1 MSCTFFNMQKYAN
14 IVYYLSDD
22 IRPFSR
28 VATMMSADIAISTF
42 RNKYSPYLGSTS
54 VIYFLETQNA
64 LAQR

>member
-22 IRPFSR
+22 IRPFS
-28 VATMMSADIAISTF
+28 VVVTMMSADIAISTF
-42 RNKYSPYLGSTS
+42 RNKYSPYLGFTS
-54 VIYFLETQNA
+54 VINFFETQNA